1 VLHQSVRILAFVIG
15 LLMFLGGLA
24 GIGAGRAEVPS
35 VFFAIAFGAGFMIVA
50 VLQRSGYRSEAA
62 EQSHILPGPGG
73 GEDGYVEPRFAPTDE
88 VFVDPTSQILM
99 RVYEDRRTGER
110 RYRAER

>member
-1 VLHQSVRILAFVIG
+1 VLHQSVRILAFVFG
-15 LLMFLGGLA
+15 LLMFVGGLVAISA
-24 GIGAGRAEVPS
+24 GGPAALSGLWS
-35 VFFAIAFGAGFMIVA
+35 VAIASVIIIAA

-62 EQSHILPGPGG
+62 ERSHILPGPGG

-88 VFVDPTSQILM
+88 VFVDPASQILM